1 MLPILL
7 AELPASTSPDAAAVS
22 PIRQDN
28 AIGLQLEAVG
38 EPLAGEI
45 LSTTDNTIAQTPADL
60 QRQAEAERAY
70 QDAQRALQE
79 SRNNQ
84 QRVDTPQTRENESR
98 ANEAVERIRNSGG
111 DINTIRRV
119 REEVRQIDRD
129 NATIRDTINSI
140 RNYYPHWPY
149 YTPGGGTQINVYE
162 SSDGYLIREPDGYER
177 RFDRRGN
184 PYSRR
189 REVPIAAYV
198 GVGFNETANPSIG
211 ARFGNIGL
219 EVGGVFNQDRLAEN
233 RLDYPALRAPGF
245 VYNDLG
251 ERRLTSQWGIDVLGH
266 APVSRQVSLYG
277 GVGLYFQQVGVLA
290 QSPATN
296 SIYTESQSTR
306 TTTAFSGGAD
316 FQIGEGTTIGVGYH
330 SVRGV
335 QARVGVSF

>member
-7 AELPASTSPDAAAVS
+7 AELPASTSPDATAVS

-28 AIGLQLEAVG
+28 VIGWQLEAVG
-38 EPLAGEI
+38 EPLAGEV

-70 QDAQRALQE
+70 QEAQRARQE
-79 SRNNQ
+79 SSGNRQELNI
-84 QRVDTPQTRENESR
+84 PQTQENERR
-98 ANEAVERIRNSGG
+98 AEEAVERIRNSGG
-111 DINTIRRV
+111 DINTIRRI

-129 NATIRDTINSI
+129 NAEIRDTINSI
-140 RNYYPHWPY
+140 RRYYPHWPY
-149 YTPGGGTQINVYE
+149 YTPGGSTQINIYE
-162 SSDGYLIREPDGYER
+162 ASDGYLIREPDGYER

-184 PYSRR
+184 QHSRYR
-189 REVPIAAYV
+189 KVPIGVYV

-219 EVGGVFNQDRLAEN
+219 EVGGVLNQDRLAEN
-233 RLDYPALRAPGF
+233 RFDYPALRAPGF
-245 VYNDLG
+245 QYNDLG
-251 ERRLTSQWGIDVLGH
+251 ERRLTSQWGLDVLGH
-266 APVSRQVSLYG
+266 APISRQVSLYG

-290 QSPATN
+290 QSAATN

-316 FQIGEGTTIGVGYH
+316 FQIGEGTSIGVGYH